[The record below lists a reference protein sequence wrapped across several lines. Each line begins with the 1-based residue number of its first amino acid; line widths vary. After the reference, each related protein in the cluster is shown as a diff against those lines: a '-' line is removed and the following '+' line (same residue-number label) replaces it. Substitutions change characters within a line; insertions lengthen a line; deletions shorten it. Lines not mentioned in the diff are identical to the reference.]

1 MHFILLGFSGL
12 IMIVLP
18 LVVGT
23 WFARRYRVGWGLFGA
38 GAVTFVA
45 AQIGHIPFNRFM
57 EARYRP
63 EFDPAVDVGV
73 FVVVALL
80 YGLSAGVFEE
90 GARYL
95 TFRFWRRD
103 AQSWSQGLMVGAGH
117 GGIESLILGLI
128 VVVNAAVLYGINQGS
143 FGSLV
148 PEAAIEDV
156 RASITVLLEA
166 PLYEMMLGAVER
178 AFTIVIHLSLSLM
191 VLRAVGRKSVLWFI
205 LAIGWHTLLNA
216 SALIVAQYGSTI
228 WAEVAVGA
236 FALISL
242 GLIYRWR
249 ETSPEEQTPE
259 ELEAATAQQP
269 LPKVELDDIES
280 KLEQSRFS

>member
-12 IMIVLP
+12 IMIFLP
-18 LVVGT
+18 LLAGT

-38 GAVTFVA
+38 GAMTFVA
-45 AQIGHIPFNRFM
+45 AQVGHIPFNRLM
-57 EARYRP
+57 EARYLP
-63 EFDPAVDVGV
+63 EIDPAVDVGI

-103 AQSWSQGLMVGAGH
+103 ARNWSQGLMVGAGH
-117 GGIESLILGLI
+117 GGIESIILGLI
-128 VVVNAAVLYGINQGS
+128 VVVNAAVLYGINQGA

-166 PLYEMMLGAVER
+166 PVYGMMLGAVER
-178 AFTIVIHLSLSLM
+178 AFTIIVHLSLSLM
-191 VLRAVGRKSVLWFI
+191 VLRAVGRKSVMWLL
-205 LAIGWHTLLNA
+205 LAIGWHTMLNA
-216 SALIVAQYGSTI
+216 SALIVAEYGSAI
-228 WAEVAVGA
+228 WAEVAIGA

-249 ETSPEEQTPE
+249 ETSPEERAPE
-259 ELEAATAQQP
+259 EFEAATMQQP

-280 KLEQSRFS
+280 KLEQSRFN